1 MRPRMKTAVVLVAGL
16 TLGVAAQQLPVD
28 VPVNGR
34 AFEVASVRLVEHPVM
49 SQVTAPQ
56 GTQVTE
62 RSITMMIL
70 LQMALVPTE
79 N

>member
-1 MRPRMKTAVVLVAGL
+1 MKTAVVLVAGL

-56 GTQVTE
+56 VTE